1 MNLATLAASRRRIV
15 SSRIAWAVL
24 AVVAIA
30 FLAVG
35 SIHPVAPSRQARI
48 AALESEIKCPSCVDL
63 TIAQSD
69 AAAAIDLRAEVTHM
83 VDTGASD
90 AAIKARV
97 VAQYGTTAL
106 EIPLSKG
113 IDALIFLVPA
123 IAVILVGGV
132 LLAFF
137 WRRRR
142 LPMTRGPSQDDE
154 VLVAAARQRR
164 EPDPGS

>member
-1 MNLATLAASRRRIV
+1 MSLAALRASRRRIV
-15 SSRIAWAVL
+15 SSRIAWAAL

-35 SIHPVAPSRQARI
+35 SVHPVAPSRQARI

-83 VDTGASD
+83 VDAGATD
-90 AAIKARV
+90 AEIKARV

-106 EIPLSKG
+106 EVPPSRG

-123 IAVILVGGV
+123 IAVVLVGGV

-142 LPMTRGPSQDDE
+142 LPVPGGLSEDDE
-154 VLVAAARQRR
+154 ALVAAARQRGQ
-164 EPDPGS
+164 PGTGR

>member
-1 MNLATLAASRRRIV
+1 MSLAALGALRRRIV

-83 VDTGASD
+83 VDAGATD
-90 AAIKARV
+90 AEIKARV

-106 EIPLSKG
+106 EVPPSRG

-123 IAVILVGGV
+123 IAVVLVGGV
-132 LLAFF
+132 LLAFL

-142 LPMTRGPSQDDE
+142 LPAPGGLREDDE
-154 VLVAAARQRR
+154 ALVAAARQRGQ
-164 EPDPGS
+164 PGPAR